1 MTTHQGTT
9 HVIAP
14 DLCDTHV
21 HVYDDRYP
29 IAASAV
35 LRPPPASVADY
46 LEVAAKLGVRRVVV
60 VQPTT
65 YGLDNT
71 CTLDAVATLG
81 SSARAVVVVDRTM
94 TDDELERLHRGGARG
109 ARFHMLPG
117 GAVDWADLPPV
128 AERIAVF
135 GWHVQLQ
142 MNGHD
147 LALRVDDLAALPV
160 DLVVDHVGRFM
171 PPADLARN
179 HLEPLLR
186 LLDSGRCWV
195 KLSAPYESEA
205 DPSHSYPQS
214 AAVIERL
221 IAHAPERLVWA
232 SNWPHPGQLDPPSAQ
247 DLIRLRDAWLCDE
260 TLRRRVLIDNP
271 AVLYGF

>member
-1 MTTHQGTT
+1 
-9 HVIAP
+9 
-14 DLCDTHV
+14 
-21 HVYDDRYP
+21 VYDDQYP

-35 LRPPPASVADY
+35 LRPPPASIADY
-46 LEVAAKLGVRRVVV
+46 RRVAAELGVRRVVV

-71 CTLDAVATLG
+71 CTLDAVASLG
-81 SSARAVVVVDRTM
+81 SAARAVVVVDRNV

-117 GAVDWADLPPV
+117 GAVNWADLAPV

-142 MNGHD
+142 MNGHE
-147 LALRVDDLAALPV
+147 LAQRVDDLAALPV

-171 PPADLARN
+171 PPADVASN
-179 HLEPLLR
+179 HLDPLLR

-205 DPSHSYPQS
+205 DPSHAYPRS

-221 IAHAPERLVWA
+221 VAHAPERLVWA
-232 SNWPHPGQLDPPSAQ
+232 SNWPHPGQPEPPSAQ
-247 DLIRLRDAWLCDE
+247 DLIRLRNEWLRDE
-260 TLRRRVLIDNP
+260 PLRRRVLVDNP
-271 AVLYGF
+271 AALYGF